1 MRKKKAKET
10 SPAKL
15 EIAAKARPGRPTD
28 FKPEF
33 VKIAAHLCE
42 KLGATDREVADY
54 LNVAEST
61 IYKWKLEHPEFSEA
75 LKINKDAC
83 DGRVEKSLYR
93 RAMGYS
99 HDAVKISVN
108 AQGMETITPFTEHYP
123 PDTTAAIFWLKN
135 RKPNEWRDKTD
146 HEHTGKDGKDLIP
159 EVSPEEIARRI
170 AFALTAHKPATG

>member
-1 MRKKKAKET
+1 MKKKKVKEI

-15 EIAAKARPGRPTD
+15 ELAAKKRPGRPTD
-28 FKPEF
+28 FKPEYIE
-33 VKIAAHLCE
+33 IAAHLCQ
-42 KLGATDREVADY
+42 KMGATDREIADY

-61 IYKWKLEHPEFSEA
+61 LYKWKAEIPEFSEA
-75 LKINKDAC
+75 LKLNKDVC

-108 AQGMETITPFTEHYP
+108 ANGMETITPFTEHYP

-135 RKPNEWRDKTD
+135 RKPKEWRDKTD
-146 HEHTGKDGKDLIP
+146 HEHTGAEGKDLIP
-159 EVSPEEIARRI
+159 AVDPQDLARRM
-170 AFALTAHKPATG
+170 AFVLQQAALK